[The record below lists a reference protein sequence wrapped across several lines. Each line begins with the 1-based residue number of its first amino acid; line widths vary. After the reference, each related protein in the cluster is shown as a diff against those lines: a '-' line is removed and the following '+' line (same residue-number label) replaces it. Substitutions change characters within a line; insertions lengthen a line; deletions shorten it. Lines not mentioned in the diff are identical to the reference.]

1 MPHFNLV
8 YSQFEKIC
16 RLNAVMVPFPSEKSP
31 GAVAAAISR
40 QCLPGPFKVNFLY
53 SCKSTVNLK
62 PVVND
67 LRVSE
72 IDHDY

>member
-1 MPHFNLV
+1 
-8 YSQFEKIC
+8 
-16 RLNAVMVPFPSEKSP
+16 MVPFPSEKSP

-53 SCKSTVNLK
+53 SHKSTVNLK